1 MPFNSSKPYTFDR
14 VVRIGLTILVIL
26 ALISVLRYLSSVLVP
41 FAVAWLLA
49 YFINPLVNFLQH
61 KARLKHRIL
70 AVLTSLVLVI
80 GALVGLFLLVVPVL
94 GREFS
99 DMGGLLTNYL
109 NNSTLATQAS
119 SYLPENFNTFIEK
132 LSKDEEV
139 RDLLNAENLGQLANI
154 LGAKVLPGIWGI
166 FSGSLNFLIGI
177 IGLSIILLYLVF
189 ILLDYETFIKR
200 WQRLI
205 PPSYR
210 ATVTTVIDDVST
222 AMNRYFRAQ
231 AFVASIVGILFAVG
245 FSLISLP
252 MGFALGLFFGLLN
265 MVPYLQLIGFL
276 PASLLALMHSLETGQ
291 NFWTMMLLV
300 LLVFI
305 VVQIIQD
312 AILVPK
318 IMGDVTGLNS
328 AVILLSL
335 SVWGK
340 LLGILG
346 LIIALPIS
354 SVLVSYYNRFL
365 SIAES
370 EEQQGS
376 IANIVQNKEAEVEK
390 EKKEMPLQNQ
400 TPDPQKNIKK
410 AAEDTLPPE
419 A

>member
-1 MPFNSSKPYTFDR
+1 
-14 VVRIGLTILVIL
+14 
-26 ALISVLRYLSSVLVP
+26 
-41 FAVAWLLA
+41 
-49 YFINPLVNFLQH
+49 
-61 KARLKHRIL
+61 
-70 AVLTSLVLVI
+70 
-80 GALVGLFLLVVPVL
+80 
-94 GREFS
+94 
-99 DMGGLLTNYL
+99 
-109 NNSTLATQAS
+109 
-119 SYLPENFNTFIEK
+119 
-132 LSKDEEV
+132 
-139 RDLLNAENLGQLANI
+139 
-154 LGAKVLPGIWGI
+154 
-166 FSGSLNFLIGI
+166 
-177 IGLSIILLYLVF
+177 
-189 ILLDYETFIKR
+189 LLDYETFMGR

-205 PPSYR
+205 PPNYR
-210 ATVTTVIDDVST
+210 ATVTAGIDDVSM

-231 AFVASIVGILFAVG
+231 AFVASIVGILFAIG

-276 PASLLALMHSLETGQ
+276 PASLFALMHSLETGQ

-335 SVWGK
+335 SIWGK

-365 SIAES
+365 RTAEAEENRQS
-370 EEQQGS
+370 LAAKEEQ
-376 IANIVQNKEAEVEK
+376 NNKAAAVDDASK
-390 EKKEMPLQNQ
+390 EKKASPQSKK
-400 TPDPQKNIKK
+400 TIQKN
-410 AAEDTLPPE
+410 TNNNPPPE